1 MKLHYVLTNRTD
13 SEYWRAHQQ
22 PDSIPVSLQD
32 AMTLWR
38 TQAPGLYESNQRFE
52 LFSSASKQYV
62 LYGMDFH
69 TALEQCDLGRQ
80 EASMVKRLRNET
92 LHTTEKLLS
101 ALPTNRQFLS
111 GLKKA

>member
-1 MKLHYVLTNRTD
+1 L
-13 SEYWRAHQQ
+13 
-22 PDSIPVSLQD
+22 
-32 AMTLWR
+32 
-38 TQAPGLYESNQRFE
+38 E

-69 TALEQCDLGRQ
+69 TAREQCNLGGQ

-101 ALPTNRQFLS
+101 ALPSNRQFLS
-111 GLKKA
+111 GLKKV

>member
-1 MKLHYVLTNRTD
+1 
-13 SEYWRAHQQ
+13 
-22 PDSIPVSLQD
+22 
-32 AMTLWR
+32 MTLWR
-38 TQAPGLYESNQRFE
+38 TQEPGLYESNQRFE

-62 LYGMDFH
+62 LYGMGFR

-80 EASMVKRLRNET
+80 EAAMVKRLRNET

>member
-1 MKLHYVLTNRTD
+1 M
-13 SEYWRAHQQ
+13 
-22 PDSIPVSLQD
+22 
-32 AMTLWR
+32 
-38 TQAPGLYESNQRFE
+38 YETNQRFE

-62 LYGMDFH
+62 LYGMGFH
-69 TALEQCDLGRQ
+69 TAREQIDLGRQ

-101 ALPTNRQFLS
+101 VLPSNRQYLS